1 MNPEPATQKRLRIIL
16 VSNKCP
22 PDYDGGLEMSAFQV
36 ANHLRARGHE
46 VDFVTS
52 LPRSTFKGELNDP
65 PWVHRIFHYVEY
77 EGTRKGLLAKLRMKW
92 SFLRRTTIAGTNLP
106 RLKDFLKGKQYDAA
120 YCFGLHRIGLATATA
135 LTDAGLPILWHVGD
149 VFLVDQKYRWPKQ
162 SVQNKLM
169 LEGIARKWHN
179 LEKAV
184 DTDNIAFISTHL
196 KQHFL
201 DNGIT
206 PKRAFLIPR
215 GIDFELADE
224 VEEPVEGPATLFIA
238 CRVHPTKG
246 IHIALEALAIL
257 KKKRP
262 DLPCELVVAG
272 RQVDDDYMKEL
283 QTFINKEGLQ
293 KKVRFLGQLSRDLTL
308 DQMRIATA
316 FLSTS
321 IYEEPFGRTNI
332 EALACGAPL
341 ISSRV
346 GAIEEIIGDTECAL
360 LYEREDAAGL
370 AAQLERVLESPEL
383 RASLKRKGLERIR
396 EQYTI
401 QAIMEST
408 EAAFAEVISG

>member
-1 MNPEPATQKRLRIIL
+1 M
-16 VSNKCP
+16 
-22 PDYDGGLEMSAFQV
+22 
-36 ANHLRARGHE
+36 
-46 VDFVTS
+46 
-52 LPRSTFKGELNDP
+52 
-65 PWVHRIFHYVEY
+65 
-77 EGTRKGLLAKLRMKW
+77 
-92 SFLRRTTIAGTNLP
+92 
-106 RLKDFLKGKQYDAA
+106 
-120 YCFGLHRIGLATATA
+120 
-135 LTDAGLPILWHVGD
+135 
-149 VFLVDQKYRWPKQ
+149 
-162 SVQNKLM
+162 
-169 LEGIARKWHN
+169 
-179 LEKAV
+179 EKAV
-184 DTDNIAFISTHL
+184 NTDNIAFISTHL

-215 GIDFELADE
+215 GIDFELAHE
-224 VEEPVEGPATLFIA
+224 VEEAVQGPATLFIA

-283 QTFINKEGLQ
+283 QTFISKEGLQ
-293 KKVRFLGQLSRDLTL
+293 KKVRFLGQLSREDTL
-308 DQMRIATA
+308 EQMRHATA

-370 AAQLERVLESPEL
+370 AAQLERALESPGL
-383 RASLKRKGLERIR
+383 RASLKRKGLQRIR

-401 QAIMEST
+401 QAIMELT
-408 EAAFAEVISG
+408 EAAFKEVISG